1 MPWYRTLYK
10 GLFDKHPRATIKTP
24 QILIS
29 YTKQGRF
36 FSLFPTLNA
45 LKNFLETIPEDKQS
59 FFEIILGEQKQK
71 PHFDIDDIAIE
82 NVQLMFDSFVDMF
95 KRLGIDANELR
106 WYSSSNEIKQSYH
119 LVLPNFYF
127 ETNFDAKRLYYY
139 AQEHLPT
146 SVAQHVDILV
156 YSTLQNFRLLGSQK
170 EGSGRVKRLMPS
182 WNYRGTEIKQS
193 GELVASLIS
202 YIPEDSQ
209 EFPNFEIKS
218 PDERLFSSPTIVDNE
233 SVSAYDQVINEYLG
247 GAFQFDNIKNNV
259 MFYRRLSIQE
269 ENLLYHHCYRAKKY
283 SKEKY
288 RVIQFN
294 LEPALG
300 LDDFDQA
307 SPFGPV
313 EPIKDKLH
321 DARNATKVPLIR
333 EIETVIDQ
341 LDSDGEA
348 DEVEELQPIKHKLFH
363 AKNATVVSLKSALES
378 SEKKN
383 SKPVKEKKNYITR
396 STKIPRPW

>member
-1 MPWYRTLYK
+1 
-10 GLFDKHPRATIKTP
+10 
-24 QILIS
+24 
-29 YTKQGRF
+29 
-36 FSLFPTLNA
+36 
-45 LKNFLETIPEDKQS
+45 
-59 FFEIILGEQKQK
+59 
-71 PHFDIDDIAIE
+71 
-82 NVQLMFDSFVDMF
+82 
-95 KRLGIDANELR
+95 
-106 WYSSSNEIKQSYH
+106 
-119 LVLPNFYF
+119 
-127 ETNFDAKRLYYY
+127 
-139 AQEHLPT
+139 
-146 SVAQHVDILV
+146 
-156 YSTLQNFRLLGSQK
+156 
-170 EGSGRVKRLMPS
+170 MPS

-259 MFYRRLSIQE
+259 MFYRRLFPSYCELCNVIHESVGAFVSIQE